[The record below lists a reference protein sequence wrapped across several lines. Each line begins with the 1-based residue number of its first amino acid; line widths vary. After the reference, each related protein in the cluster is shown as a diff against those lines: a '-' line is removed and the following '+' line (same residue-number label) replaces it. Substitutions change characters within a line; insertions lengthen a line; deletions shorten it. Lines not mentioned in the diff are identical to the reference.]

1 MWTKKKKKS
10 SLNIKQGPE
19 TRDGRGEGGGVENVF
34 PGSFK
39 YMQIA
44 VQPI

>member
-19 TRDGRGEGGGVENVF
+19 TRDGRGEGGGGAECVSRVF
-34 PGSFK
+34 
-39 YMQIA
+39 
-44 VQPI
+44 